1 MPETP
6 DIPMKI
12 KFYRDEITDME
23 FYRRLARR
31 TDDEDFR
38 NSLIRLS
45 DIELEHSKFWKE
57 ELERSGAN
65 IRKIKYARA
74 KVLFLMF
81 VRLIIGPY
89 LTVRLL
95 EHGEINTVESYS
107 AFANSLEKGSKF
119 REKLERIIREEIE
132 HEEIF
137 ENRMEKTE
145 SNIERNRD
153 VIYGISDG
161 LVEVLAAIAGLT
173 AIIVNNLDIAL
184 GGMVVGIGGAISM
197 SLGAYLAKNSETE
210 YRISELRKSSLF
222 NRKKRSDKEISDYE
236 GKSKQSALNVGGFYV
251 VGALIPILPY
261 VFMER
266 HLALITS
273 IILVGL
279 SQGFANAI
287 VALSMNIKILKMS
300 LKAALLSLL
309 AAAATF
315 SVSEFFHLFFH
326 ISLV

>member
-6 DIPMKI
+6 DIPAKK
-12 KFYRDEITDME
+12 KFYRDEITDKE
-23 FYRRLARR
+23 FYRRLARK
-31 TDDEDFR
+31 TEDEDFR
-38 NSLIRLS
+38 NSLLRLS
-45 DIELEHSKFWKE
+45 NIESEHSKFWKE
-57 ELERSGAN
+57 ELERLGVNVAK
-65 IRKIKYARA
+65 IRHNRL
-74 KVLFLMF
+74 KVALLMF
-81 VRLIIGPY
+81 VRRIIGPY

-107 AFANSLEKGSKF
+107 AYANSLGSESKF
-119 REKLERIIREEIE
+119 REGLERIIHEEIE

-153 VIYGISDG
+153 IIYGISDG

-184 GGMVVGIGGAISM
+184 GGMVVGLGGAISM

-210 YRISELRKSSLF
+210 YRISELRKTSLF
-222 NRKKRSDKEISDYE
+222 NRKKKSDKEISDYE
-236 GKSKQSALNVGGFYV
+236 GKSKKSALNVGGFYV
-251 VGALIPILPY
+251 LGALIPILPY
-261 VFMER
+261 VFLER

-279 SQGFANAI
+279 SQGFSNAI

-300 LKAALLSLL
+300 VRAALLSLL

-326 ISLV
+326 ITLV